1 LSDSSFS
8 ALLDRFAAIVG
19 AAHTLRAEA
28 EVEPY
33 VHERRGLWTGRAP
46 LVLRPGS
53 VEEVG
58 RILRLATETGT
69 AIVPQ
74 GGNTGLVGG
83 GTPDMSGRQIL
94 LSLSRL
100 NRIREIDTS
109 SNTIT
114 AEAGVVLQALHDAA
128 DAADRLFP
136 LSLASQGSCQ
146 IGGNLS
152 TNAGG
157 IAVLSYGN
165 TRELCLGVEVVL
177 PTGEV
182 FDDLRKLKKDN
193 TGYDLKNL
201 FVGAEGTL
209 GVITAAVLKLFPKP
223 RGREVAIA
231 GLESPAAALALL
243 DRALDRAG
251 SGLTGFELIGGLPME
266 FALEHIPGTVRPLAE
281 PWPWYALLE
290 VSSGRSE
297 EEARATMEELLAAAM
312 EAGSV
317 GDAVLAGSIARQRA
331 LWMLREGISDSQ
343 RFEGASIKHD
353 ISVPVASIPEFIA
366 RAAPAVASVSPEAR
380 VVCFGHMG
388 DGNLHYNISQPV
400 GADAQA
406 FLDLYHP
413 MNKAVHD
420 IVRWLNGSI
429 SAEHGIGRLKRD
441 ELAATAPP
449 VALDLMHRIKA
460 AFDPAGIMNPGKVI

>member
-1 LSDSSFS
+1 LNESSFPD
-8 ALLDRFAAIVG
+8 LLDRFAEIVG
-19 AAHTLRAEA
+19 PAHALRAPA
-28 EVEPY
+28 DVEPY
-33 VHERRGLWTGRAP
+33 VHERRGLWTGSSP

-53 VEEVG
+53 VEEVS
-58 RILRLATETGT
+58 RIMALATKTGT
-69 AIVPQ
+69 PVVPQ

-83 GTPDMSGRQIL
+83 GTPDMSGSQIV

-100 NRIREIDTS
+100 NRIREIDTL

-128 DAADRLFP
+128 DGADRLFP
-136 LSLASQGSCQ
+136 LSLASQGSCE

-157 IAVLSYGN
+157 IAVLAYGN

-231 GLESPAAALALL
+231 GLQSPEAALALL
-243 DRALDRAG
+243 GRALERAG
-251 SGLTGFELIGGLPME
+251 SGLTSFELIGALPME
-266 FALEHIPGTVRPLAE
+266 FALKHVPGAVRPLADQ
-281 PWPWYALLE
+281 WPWYALLE

-297 EEARATMEELLAAAM
+297 EEARATLEELLAAAM

-331 LWMLREGISDSQ
+331 LWMLREGVSDAQ

-400 GADAQA
+400 GVAGEA
-406 FLDLYHP
+406 FLDLYRP

-420 IVRWLNGSI
+420 VVRSLDGSI

-449 VALDLMHRIKA
+449 IGLELMRRIKG

>member
-1 LSDSSFS
+1 MNERTF
-8 ALLDRFAAIVG
+8 AEVLDRFETIVG
-19 AAHTLRAEA
+19 PAHALRTEPD
-28 EVEPY
+28 VEPY
-33 VHERRGLWTGRAP
+33 VHERRGLWTGRSP
-46 LVLRPGS
+46 IVLRPGS
-53 VEEVG
+53 VDEVS
-58 RILRLATETGT
+58 RIMALATGTGT
-69 AIVPQ
+69 AVVPQ

-83 GTPDMSGRQIL
+83 GTPDMSGRQIV

-100 NRIREIDTS
+100 NRIREIDPRA
-109 SNTIT
+109 NTMT

-128 DAADRLFP
+128 DGADRLFP

-209 GVITAAVLKLFPKP
+209 GIITAAVLKLFPKP

-231 GLESPAAALALL
+231 GLQSPEAALALL
-243 DRALDRAG
+243 DRALERAG
-251 SGLTGFELIGGLPME
+251 AGLTGFELIGTLPME
-266 FALEHIPGTVRPLAE
+266 FALKHVPGTVRPLADA
-281 PWPWYALLE
+281 WPWYALLE

-297 EEARATMEELLAAAM
+297 DEARATMEELLSAAM

-317 GDAVLAGSIARQRA
+317 GDAVLAGSIARQRG

-366 RAAPAVASVSPEAR
+366 RAAPAVASVSPGAR
-380 VVCFGHMG
+380 IVCFGHMG

-406 FLDLYHP
+406 FLDLYHS

-420 IVRWLNGSI
+420 VVRELNGSI

-441 ELAATAPP
+441 ELAATAPA
-449 VALDLMHRIKA
+449 VGLDLMRRIKA